1 MVSMACL
8 SFFAN
13 PSNNAIS
20 LGSVFTRNLYLILK
34 LMRSNPLIPDFN
46 REISSPQSREFRAR
60 KKITKFFYKGGYLF
74 LIRVLINN
82 KSFDNKTK
90 RNNEKA
96 PVCIRYSCCF
106 RCL

>member
-8 SFFAN
+8 SFFAS

-20 LGSVFTRNLYLILK
+20 LGSVFTRNLLLIPKLK
-34 LMRSNPLIPDFN
+34 RSNPPTPDFN
-46 REISSPQSREFRAR
+46 RRIQLRKIANSGPG
-60 KKITKFFYKGGYLF
+60 KKITKFFEWGGYLF
-74 LIRVLINN
+74 LIQVLTF

-96 PVCIRYSCCF
+96 PVCTRCSCF
-106 RCL
+106 RCM

>member
-8 SFFAN
+8 SFFAS

-20 LGSVFTRNLYLILK
+20 LGSVFTRNLLLIPELK
-34 LMRSNPLIPDFN
+34 RSNPWSPDFN
-46 REISSPQSREFRAR
+46 RRIQLRKIANSGPG
-60 KKITKFFYKGGYLF
+60 KKITNFFKSRGYLF
-74 LIRVLINN
+74 LIRVLIL

-96 PVCIRYSCCF
+96 PVCIRCSRF